1 MNSILRLIVCVLL
14 TLGINDSLPA
24 QSGKP
29 NMLLFLSD
37 DLTYHDIGCYGNE
50 EVRTPTIDQM
60 AKMVCASN
68 TVSIRLPCAPQPA

>member
-1 MNSILRLIVCVLL
+1 MNSILRLIFCVLL
-14 TLGINDSLPA
+14 TLAINNSLPA

-29 NMLLFLSD
+29 NILLFLSD

-60 AKMVCASN
+60 AKDGLRFEYCFNSAPVCA
-68 TVSIRLPCAPQPA
+68 QPA